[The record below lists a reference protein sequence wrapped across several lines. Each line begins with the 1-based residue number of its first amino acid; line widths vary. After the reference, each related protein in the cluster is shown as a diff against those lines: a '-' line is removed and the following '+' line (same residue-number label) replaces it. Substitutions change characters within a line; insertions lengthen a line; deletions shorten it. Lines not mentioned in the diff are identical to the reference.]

1 MQEANAARTAAEAA
15 AEEAFLQLSE
25 QRTHAEAVA
34 VGAQGAEEEAA
45 QARPRSKALPHT
57 SRLTRTNPHLAR
69 RTAHPAPRTQSF
81 TPTPYSTPTPP
92 PAPPTPP
99 THPRR
104 SAPVL
109 TRYA

>member
-45 QARPRSKALPHT
+45 QARPRSKALPHS
-57 SRLTRTNPHLAR
+57 SRLTRTNPHPAR

-81 TPTPYSTPTPP
+81 TPTPHSTPPLQPP
-92 PAPPTPP
+92 HPPHPP
-99 THPRR
+99 THTG
-104 SAPVL
+104 AHL
-109 TRYA
+109 C